1 MIVKSNKSTKTN
13 KARKQTRPKTILS
26 ATAMSMAVAA
36 LPTAAIPKS
45 ADSFTTQLTNT
56 SHNISMES
64 NLVGNSAIVGVA
76 PVPTGGYLE
85 VSGTGEVSALDG
97 AQYYGSTQGMT
108 LNKPIVGIASTPGG
122 HGYWL
127 VASDGGIFSFGS
139 AKFYG
144 STGAMTLNKPV
155 VGMAVDP
162 STGGY
167 WLVAS
172 DGGIF
177 SFNAPFR
184 GSTGGMTLNKPIVGM
199 ASTHNGNG
207 YWLVASDGGIFSFG
221 SAKFYGSTGNLSLS
235 SPVVG
240 MAPMSGG
247 NGYWEETA
255 NGNSYANTTAGT
267 NLLPNNPVSAAAV
280 SLAEQQVG
288 KQYVWGAPSSYTV
301 SNPSAFDCSGLTQW
315 VWYQTDGV
323 VLPRTAQNQYY
334 GTTRVSAS
342 NLQPGNLIFYGT
354 NTSNISHVAM
364 YVGNGDIVAAND
376 PQQGIM
382 KTPISWDGTPVGYGV
397 VD

>member
-85 VSGTGEVSALDG
+85 VSGAGEVSALGG

-122 HGYWL
+122 H
-127 VASDGGIFSFGS
+127 
-139 AKFYG
+139 
-144 STGAMTLNKPV
+144 
-155 VGMAVDP
+155 
-162 STGGY
+162 
-167 WLVAS
+167 
-172 DGGIF
+172 
-177 SFNAPFR
+177 
-184 GSTGGMTLNKPIVGM
+184 
-199 ASTHNGNG
+199 G